1 MPNDVLVKGGARLRA
16 VRKERGYTQER
27 LAELTKL
34 STRHVAG
41 IEKGEANPSFE
52 VLYTIIT
59 ALGTSFDAI
68 FNPAD
73 EQMEREV
80 QEVAGLYRACPEQ
93 GRRLCVYASG
103 SLMTVIF
110 CCCASISVSCLHLG
124 QCGCLALPYRHG
136 SKTTSFPSDFR
147 IMVTFSPS

>member
-1 MPNDVLVKGGARLRA
+1 MPNEVLVKGGARLRA
-16 VRKERGYTQER
+16 VRKERGYTQEQ

-34 STRHVAG
+34 STRHIAG

-73 EQMEREV
+73 EQVDAEI
-80 QEVAGLYRACPEQ
+80 QKIAGLYRACPEQ
-93 GRRLCVYASG
+93 GRPLILAAVR
-103 SLMTVIF
+103 SLAVELM
-110 CCCASISVSCLHLG
+110 G
-124 QCGCLALPYRHG
+124 E
-136 SKTTSFPSDFR
+136 
-147 IMVTFSPS
+147 

>member
-16 VRKERGYTQER
+16 IRKERGYTQER

-34 STRHVAG
+34 STRHIAG

-73 EQMEREV
+73 EQFEREIRRSLGFT
-80 QEVAGLYRACPEQ
+80 GLARNRGGGWSWP
-93 GRRLCVYASG
+93 LYALWQMS
-103 SLMTVIF
+103 
-110 CCCASISVSCLHLG
+110 
-124 QCGCLALPYRHG
+124 
-136 SKTTSFPSDFR
+136 
-147 IMVTFSPS
+147 

>member
-1 MPNDVLVKGGARLRA
+1 MPKDVLVNGGARLRA
-16 VRKERGYTQER
+16 IRKERGYTQEQ

-93 GRRLCVYASG
+93 GRRLI
-103 SLMTVIF
+103 L
-110 CCCASISVSCLHLG
+110 ASIRAMAQELMDCSKNVNYSSQWARKDLTHW
-124 QCGCLALPYRHG
+124 LPFNG
-136 SKTTSFPSDFR
+136 KILT
-147 IMVTFSPS
+147 

>member
-93 GRRLCVYASG
+93 GRRLI
-103 SLMTVIF
+103 L
-110 CCCASISVSCLHLG
+110 ASIRAMAQELMDC
-124 QCGCLALPYRHG
+124 
-136 SKTTSFPSDFR
+136 SKNVKYSSQRARKDLTHWLLFNGKILT
-147 IMVTFSPS
+147 

>member
-1 MPNDVLVKGGARLRA
+1 MPNDVLTDGGARLRA
-16 VRKERGYTQER
+16 VRKERGYTQEH

-34 STRHVAG
+34 STRHIAS

-73 EQMEREV
+73 EQVEREV
-80 QEVAGLYRACPEQ
+80 QEVSGLYRARPEQ
-93 GRRLCVYASG
+93 RGGWSWPLYA
-103 SLMTVIF
+103 LWQMN
-110 CCCASISVSCLHLG
+110 
-124 QCGCLALPYRHG
+124 
-136 SKTTSFPSDFR
+136 
-147 IMVTFSPS
+147 